1 MRFHEY
7 YDPVSRRDK
16 ESRST
21 PVIGVLIV
29 DGPFHASDANF
40 YPNHEVFGVCEA
52 GEYPLYGHF
61 EFLRDSKTGDIVDSY
76 LDYAFASIPGTS
88 DDGKIGFHNP
98 FHIYGYEVSKYLG
111 EGKMRHGVRH
121 RIVLDKPFYIDE
133 RSYGRS
139 VAGYDMAWLKGGD

>member
-16 ESRST
+16 QDPTT
-21 PVIGVLIV
+21 PVIGTLII
-29 DGPFHASDANF
+29 DEPFHASDANF

-61 EFLRDSKTGDIVDSY
+61 EFLRDDATSEIIKPLY
-76 LDYAFASIPGTS
+76 LDHAYASIPGTS

-111 EGKMRHGVRH
+111 DGMMRHGVRH
-121 RIVLDKPFYIDE
+121 RIVLNEPFRLDE
-133 RSYGRS
+133 QGFGS
-139 VAGYDMAWLKGGD
+139 VVGYDMDWLKGGD